1 MAATVAASEQRIEI
15 VGDRRRAHDAA
26 FRAQVVEA
34 SLLPGSCVRELA
46 RRHGICVS
54 LIYRWRRMAPHDEA
68 RVASVPSST
77 SERAH
82 PAGATDPIMTFVPL
96 GTVGRAGNESRT
108 ASERLVPPI
117 PPPPQTQAAQP
128 RPAMDER
135 PGMIEIAL
143 PSGTC
148 VRVDA
153 FVNERALRRVLAVL
167 KAAS

>member
-1 MAATVAASEQRIEI
+1 MAATVAATEQRIEI

-26 FRAQVVEA
+26 FRAQVVQA

-82 PAGATDPIMTFVPL
+82 PAGTTDPIMTFVPL
-96 GTVGRAGNESRT
+96 GTVERAENESRT

-117 PPPPQTQAAQP
+117 PPQTQAAQP

-135 PGMIEIAL
+135 PGMIEIDL